1 MKTILD
7 KLYQTKSGDS
17 LSSDECQQINLE
29 LGNLTV
35 DEIPEDER
43 NNVSDY
49 LITALNHQSVEP
61 QLVPKLDTLLRQL
74 QEST

>member
-1 MKTILD
+1 MKSILN
-7 KLYQTKSGDS
+7 KLYQAKSGDS

-29 LGNLTV
+29 LVSLTV
-35 DEIPEDER
+35 AEISEDQR

-61 QLVPKLDTLLRQL
+61 QLVPKLDKLLGKL

>member
-1 MKTILD
+1 MKTILN

-29 LGNLTV
+29 LVNLTV
-35 DEIPEDER
+35 GEIPEDQR
-43 NNVSDY
+43 NNVSNY
-49 LITALNHQSVEP
+49 LITALNHQSVES
-61 QLVPKLDTLLRQL
+61 QLVPKLDKLLDQL